1 MKNTDTKL
9 INTLKKSYEGQHYIT
24 AFEDEVISWF
34 QTDEVYIEEWEIK
47 YYLIL
52 NDVLGNG
59 SRAIVS
65 FDVIITDI
73 IVDGDS
79 RYYIWED
86 EDFNQN
92 EWYIEKVE
100 HDLYNTIGK
109 DFPLSFHFTFY
120 DEDEYNNL
128 PLNQKNL

>member
-9 INTLKKSYEGQHYIT
+9 INTLKKSYEGQQYIT
-24 AFEDEVISWF
+24 AFEDEVTSWF
-34 QTDEVYIEEWEIK
+34 QPDEEYIEEWEIK

-59 SRAIVS
+59 SQAIVS

-92 EWYIEKVE
+92 EWYIDKVE

-120 DEDEYNNL
+120 YEDEYNNL